1 MSRRPMRFARQV
13 LALQIG
19 LIVLVTGIGFA
30 IAAVLLDRGL
40 VEQYGQR
47 ALGVARSVAADDELA
62 RGVADPALHPLVATK
77 AERVRAATGALFIV
91 VTDIR
96 GVRLSHPVPEE
107 IGDPVSTDPS
117 AALTGHEA
125 VDVQRGT
132 LGWSARGKV
141 PLRTA
146 DGTVVGQVS
155 VGFDAQEIDI
165 AFLRLLGTSAALAA
179 GALLL
184 GIAGAALLTRLLKR
198 RTLGLEPHEL
208 AELVRQREAVLYGIG
223 EGVLALGA
231 DERVTVCNAE
241 TERLLG
247 RPVEPGT
254 PVRDL
259 DLPPRLCSALLD
271 RRPVDNLITV
281 TADRV
286 LVVHHRPVRRDGVDL
301 GAVVTLRDRT
311 DLDKLT
317 RELDAVRGT
326 ADVLRA
332 QRHEFTNRLHA
343 LSGLLQTGHRQEAED
358 YLQAL
363 FSGSIAGLGPAAD
376 AVRDSYLVSFLG
388 AKKAAAGE
396 KDVALELGETS
407 WVATG
412 VVAPV
417 EVTTVL
423 GNLVDNACDAARAGR
438 TRPARVEV
446 DLLSDGTALHLS
458 VLDSGD
464 GVPASMRDEV
474 FSEGVSTKDDEGHGI
489 GLALARQAARSLG
502 GEVRLADPGGQGRGA
517 LFVARLPGALAA
529 TDDPTEQETKR

>member
-47 ALGVARSVAADDELA
+47 ALGVARSVAADGELA
-62 RGVADPALHPLVATK
+62 RGVTDPALHPLVATK

-155 VGFDAQEIDI
+155 AGFDAQEIDT

-223 EGVLALGA
+223 EGVLAVDA
-231 DERVTVCNAE
+231 DERVTVCNGE

-247 RPVEPGT
+247 RRVEPGT

-259 DLPPRLCSALLD
+259 DLPSRLRSALLA

-363 FSGSIAGLGPAAD
+363 FSGSISGLGPVSD

-396 KDVALELGETS
+396 KDVVLELGETS

-412 VVAPV
+412 VIAPV

-423 GNLVDNACDAARAGR
+423 GNLVDNACDAARSGR
-438 TRPARVEV
+438 ARPARVEV

-464 GVPASMRDEV
+464 GVPAAMRDEV
-474 FSEGVSTKDDEGHGI
+474 FTEGTSTKDDEGHGI
-489 GLALARQAARSLG
+489 GLALARQAAQSLG
-502 GEVRLADPGGQGRGA
+502 GDVRLADPGGQGRGA

-529 TDDPTEQETKR
+529 TDEPTEQETKR